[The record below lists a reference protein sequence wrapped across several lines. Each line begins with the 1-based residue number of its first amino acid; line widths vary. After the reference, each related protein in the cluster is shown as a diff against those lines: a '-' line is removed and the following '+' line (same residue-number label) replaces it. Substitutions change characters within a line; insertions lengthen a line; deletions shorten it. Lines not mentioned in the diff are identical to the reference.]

1 MILAAGK
8 LSAEIF
14 ELTELHDLWEIT
26 TMKKEIITQ
35 LLVNI
40 LISLQFLDVYLRNR
54 KDRFVYASTAPTAT
68 ESTESTK
75 ASADYEGVVEHL
87 FINF

>member
-26 TMKKEIITQ
+26 TMKKEIIT
-35 LLVNI
+35 
-40 LISLQFLDVYLRNR
+40 
-54 KDRFVYASTAPTAT
+54 
-68 ESTESTK
+68 
-75 ASADYEGVVEHL
+75 
-87 FINF
+87 

>member
-14 ELTELHDLWEIT
+14 ELTELHDLWDIT

-54 KDRFVYASTAPTAT
+54 KDRFVYAPTAT